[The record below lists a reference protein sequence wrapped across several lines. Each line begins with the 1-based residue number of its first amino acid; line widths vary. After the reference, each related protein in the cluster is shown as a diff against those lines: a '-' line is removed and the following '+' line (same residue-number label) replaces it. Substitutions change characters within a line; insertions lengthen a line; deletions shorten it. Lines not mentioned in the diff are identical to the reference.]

1 MRYVKQN
8 RIYTIYEI
16 RQENPN
22 MSIPDGADCSSLG
35 FEFLEEVEEPK
46 QEGFYAVEVAP
57 INNKQTWKLL
67 PIVKTSDELRD
78 EAMLQGAEYNG
89 YQISFTKDDGDGLMQ
104 VKTAFELGLTET
116 VIHFDC
122 GTKMPMRAEDFKDF
136 ALWFVSERNKFFV
149 VGRQ

>member
-8 RIYTIYEI
+8 KIYTIYEL

-22 MSIPDGADCSSLG
+22 MSIPDNTDCSFLG
-35 FEFLEEVEEPK
+35 YEFLEEVEQPK

-57 INNKQTWKLL
+57 VNNKQTWELI
-67 PIVKTSDELRD
+67 PIVKTAEELRA
-78 EAMLQGAEYNG
+78 EAMIQGAEYNG

-104 VKTAFELGLTET
+104 VKTAFDLGLTET

-122 GTKMPMRAEDFKDF
+122 GTKMPMKVEDFNAF
-136 ALWFVSERNKFFV
+136 ALWFVNKRNEFFK
-149 VGRQ
+149 

>member
-8 RIYTIYEI
+8 KIYTIYDI

-22 MSIPDGADCSSLG
+22 MSIPDGTDCSFLG

-46 QEGFYAVEVAP
+46 QEGFYAVEIAP
-57 INNKQTWKLL
+57 VNNKQTWELI
-67 PIVKTSDELRD
+67 PIVKTAEELRA
-78 EAMLQGAEYNG
+78 EAMIQGAEYNG

-104 VKTAFELGLTET
+104 VKTAFDLGLTET

-122 GTKMPMRAEDFKDF
+122 GTKMPMKVEDFNAF
-136 ALWFVSERNKFFV
+136 ALWFVNKRNEFFK
-149 VGRQ
+149 